1 MAEETLVEGFITD
14 AIKLID
20 ALDKQ
25 GDNPTRAVWYYFSD
39 AEKWQLVLAGPSFD
53 QFLSTDQ
60 NQAYLKVATA
70 ITQANVDSISIAD
83 VKLMRTDDKLLQATK
98 YVIKTSPNS
107 VVRALF
113 RDSTINGIFVKE
125 MLVLRAA

>member
-1 MAEETLVEGFITD
+1 MVDEILVEGFVTD
-14 AIKLID
+14 AIKLVD

-25 GDNPTRAVWYYFSD
+25 GDNPTRVVWYYFSD

-53 QFLSTDQ
+53 PLLHKDQ
-60 NQAYLKVATA
+60 NQAYQKVATA
-70 ITQANVDSISIAD
+70 ITQANVDSLSIAD
-83 VKLMRTDDKLLQATK
+83 VMLMRTDDKLLEATK
-98 YVIKTSPNS
+98 FVIKTSPDS

-113 RDSTINGIFVKE
+113 RDSTFNGIFVKE